1 MEQTSK
7 RRVHQGKNIQKFRLI
22 RDKSQVDVA
31 AELEEILKKPVSQQF
46 VSDLENKEVIEDE
59 VLLKQIAEILKVDT
73 EAIKHLDWDA
83 AITVIGSS
91 FTTNDQA
98 PAINQPIQSTINQ
111 TFNPLDKLIE
121 MFEKE
126 KAELKAEIEKL
137 KRINR

>member
-1 MEQTSK
+1 MEQTFK

-22 RDKSQVDVA
+22 RDKSQIDVA
-31 AELEEILKKPVSQQF
+31 ADLEEILKKPVSQQF
-46 VSDLENKEVIEDE
+46 ISDLENKETIEDE
-59 VLLKQIAEILKVDT
+59 ELIKQIAEILRVDP
-73 EAIKHLDWDA
+73 EAIKNLDWEA

-98 PAINQPIQSTINQ
+98 PAINQAIHSTINQ

-121 MFEKE
+121 LFEKE

-137 KRINR
+137 RKEKK

>member
-1 MEQTSK
+1 MSK

-22 RDKSQVDVA
+22 RDKSHVDIAVA
-31 AELEEILKKPVSQQF
+31 LEEILKNLVSQQF
-46 VSDLENKEVIEDE
+46 VSDLENKEVIDDE
-59 VLLKQIAEILKVDT
+59 VVLKQIAEILKVDK

-83 AITVIGSS
+83 AITVTGSS